1 MSCQVCGNSKSNR
14 SFLAKEMMFGLRS
27 EFEYMECGNCF
38 TVQIVN
44 VPHDLVRY
52 YPKDYYSFSGG
63 LPTKGG
69 FITSYIRKERAKW
82 LADGNF
88 SIIGILSSWLLPKPE
103 PYKWIKQLG
112 IRRTSSILEVGCGN
126 GALLNWLSNEGFTN
140 LTGVDPFV
148 EKDISNSNG
157 FMVYKKKIQDLSGLY
172 DCIMLNH
179 SFEHMPSP
187 HNTMRELS
195 RILTQD
201 GRLLIRIPISNTYAW
216 STYGA
221 DWVQLDAP
229 RHLFLYSQEAVKI
242 LCQESDLVVD
252 LIEFDSN
259 DFQFW
264 GSEQYRQDIPLRDE
278 LSWAINPHLSKITK
292 DQIKDFRKKAI
303 ELNRKGDG
311 DQACFY
317 IRKGKALTV

>member
-44 VPHDLVRY
+44 VPHDLERY

-63 LPTKGG
+63 LTTKGG

-103 PYKWIKQLG
+103 PYKWIKQLC

-157 FMVYKKKIQDLSGLY
+157 FMLYKKKIQDLSGLY

-179 SFEHMPSP
+179 SFEHMPTP
-187 HNTMRELS
+187 HNTIRELS
-195 RILTQD
+195 RLLKQD

-242 LCQESDLVVD
+242 LCQESDLIVD

-264 GSEQYRQDIPLRDE
+264 GSEQYQQDIPLRDE
-278 LSWAINPHLSKITK
+278 RSWAINPHLSKITK
-292 DQIKDFRKKAI
+292 D
-303 ELNRKGDG
+303 
-311 DQACFY
+311 
-317 IRKGKALTV
+317 